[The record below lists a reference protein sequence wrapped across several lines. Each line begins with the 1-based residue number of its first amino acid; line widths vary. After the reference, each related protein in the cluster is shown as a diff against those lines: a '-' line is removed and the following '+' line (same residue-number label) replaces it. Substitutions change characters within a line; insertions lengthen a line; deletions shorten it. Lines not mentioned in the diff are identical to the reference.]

1 MNTEKSFTITRIFEA
16 KDFGHNDDDG
26 DDDSDDDD
34 DDDEGNGCGDVLIVI
49 DVLIGDRLCG
59 QPHE

>member
-1 MNTEKSFTITRIFEA
+1 MNTEKSFAITRIFEA
-16 KDFGHNDDDG
+16 KDFGQNDGDDDG
-26 DDDSDDDD
+26 DDDDDDAD
-34 DDDEGNGCGDVLIVI
+34 GCGDVLIVI